1 MASCSAAEKAATVAA
16 SLPRYMAIGTNKQI
30 AAAANGTPDAPKTGT
45 VRRKK
50 MIIM

>member
-1 MASCSAAEKAATVAA
+1 MQDEGEAVASFAAKTNGAAVAPSNGVA
-16 SLPRYMAIGTNKQI
+16 